1 MSANYKKLG
10 DYIQPVDIR
19 NSDLKVSHLLG
30 VSVEKCFI
38 ESIANTI
45 GTDFSK
51 YKIVRKGQFTYIPD
65 TSRRGDKIGIALLTD
80 FDEGLVSNIY
90 TVFEITDTTK
100 LLPEYLMLW
109 FSRPEF
115 DRYARYKS
123 HGSVREIF
131 DWDEMCRVELP
142 VPDLK
147 EQEKIVNTYN
157 AITKRIQLKQ
167 KINENLE
174 KTAQCLF
181 ENFYMKYTDFDNEEY
196 FLPDNWKLGTLNDA
210 VSFTNGYAFPSEDLL
225 DSQKTTDCFKV
236 FKMANIFKG
245 GGFNYFGTKSYI
257 SKEYCKNLDK
267 WILRNGDI
275 LMCMTDMKENI
286 ALLGHTAL
294 MDRDNEFIVNQRVGL
309 IRPNNSIN
317 ISSNYLYLLT
327 NNKKWLKQ
335 LRKYAH
341 IGVQVN
347 LTTSDI
353 LNSPIILA
361 PKEINMK
368 FNYNV
373 NPLFKTIQENN
384 KEIIKLQELK
394 QLVISHISEM

>member
-1 MSANYKKLG
+1 MKEYRKLG
-10 DYIQPVDIR
+10 EYIQQVDVR
-19 NSDLKVSHLLG
+19 NTDLSVTHLLG
-30 VSVEKCFI
+30 VSVEKRFI

-51 YKIVRKGQFTYIPD
+51 YKIVKKGQFTYIPD

-181 ENFYMKYTDFDNEEY
+181 DKYFKEYNKFYEKEELKI
-196 FLPDNWKLGTLNDA
+196 LPDGWKYSIVGD
-210 VSFTNGYAFPSEDLL
+210 FCKD
-225 DSQKTTDCFKV
+225 
-236 FKMANIFKG
+236 NI
-245 GGFNYFGTKSYI
+245 KS
-257 SKEYCKNLDK
+257 L
-267 WILRNGDI
+267 
-275 LMCMTDMKENI
+275 
-286 ALLGHTAL
+286 
-294 MDRDNEFIVNQRVGL
+294 
-309 IRPNNSIN
+309 
-317 ISSNYLYLLT
+317 SSNDELKKILYLDTGSIT
-327 NNKKWLKQ
+327 NN
-335 LRKYAH
+335 R
-341 IGVQVN
+341 
-347 LTTSDI
+347 
-353 LNSPIILA
+353 
-361 PKEINMK
+361 
-368 FNYNV
+368 
-373 NPLFKTIQENN
+373 
-384 KEIIKLQELK
+384 
-394 QLVISHISEM
+394 IS

>member
-10 DYIQPVDIR
+10 DFIQPVDVR
-19 NSDLKVSHLLG
+19 NTDLEVSHLLG
-30 VSVEKCFI
+30 VSVEKRFI

-51 YKIVRKGQFTYIPD
+51 YKIIRRGQFTYIPD

-90 TVFEITDTTK
+90 TVFEISDTTK

-142 VPDLK
+142 VPDLT

-174 KTAQCLF
+174 KTAQTIYKKLF
-181 ENFYMKYTDFDNEEY
+181 VENADK
-196 FLPDNWKLGTLNDA
+196 NWKKCELGEIVEIKRGGSPRPISDYISND
-210 VSFTNGYAFPSEDLL
+210 GYRWLKISDATSSNSPF
-225 DSQKTTDCFKV
+225 
-236 FKMANIFKG
+236 IFK
-245 GGFNYFGTKSYI
+245 T
-257 SKEYCKNLDK
+257 E
-267 WILRNGDI
+267 
-275 LMCMTDMKENI
+275 
-286 ALLGHTAL
+286 
-294 MDRDNEFIVNQRVGL
+294 EFIKKEGL
-309 IRPNNSIN
+309 KNTVYLKSGSLVLSNSATPGLPKILKVDTC
-317 ISSNYLYLLT
+317 IHDGWLYFPKSFFSNEYLYLLFQSIRDELRSLGNGSIFT
-327 NNKKWLKQ
+327 NLKTDILKEYKILIPDKEKLNEFQRIINPIFKQ
-335 LRKYAH
+335 LF
-341 IGVQVN
+341 N
-347 LTTSDI
+347 TS
-353 LNSPIILA
+353 
-361 PKEINMK
+361 KEIEK
-368 FNYNV
+368 LE
-373 NPLFKTIQENN
+373 LFKQS
-384 KEIIKLQELK
+384 
-394 QLVISHISEM
+394 VISRISGM

>member
-1 MSANYKKLG
+1 MKNNYRKLG
-10 DYIQPVDIR
+10 DYIQPVDVR

-30 VSVEKCFI
+30 VSVEKRFI

-51 YKIVRKGQFTYIPD
+51 YKIVRRGQFTYIPD

-131 DWDEMCRVELP
+131 DWGEMCRVELP

-174 KTAQCLF
+174 KTAILKF
-181 ENFYMKYTDFDNEEY
+181 ENMLDNESLEKKSIKVESICEVKGGKRLPLDSDLIENRNSHPY
-196 FLPDNWKLGTLNDA
+196 IRIRDIKENCFVVLNNEFLYVDEETQKEISRYITD
-210 VSFTNGYAFPSEDLL
+210 TNDLL
-225 DSQKTTDCFKV
+225 ISIVGTIGLTAIVHKSLDKANLTENCVKLTKMKNLIPEYVLIYLRSKTGQYAISQATVGAVQAKLPLKNIQNLDIPFFEDSI
-236 FKMANIFKG
+236 M
-245 GGFNYFGTKSYI
+245 
-257 SKEYCKNLDK
+257 KEYND
-267 WILRNGDI
+267 
-275 LMCMTDMKENI
+275 
-286 ALLGHTAL
+286 
-294 MDRDNEFIVNQRVGL
+294 F
-309 IRPNNSIN
+309 
-317 ISSNYLYLLT
+317 
-327 NNKKWLKQ
+327 
-335 LRKYAH
+335 LRKTF
-341 IGVQVN
+341 ICISNN
-347 LTTSDI
+347 L
-353 LNSPIILA
+353 
-361 PKEINMK
+361 E
-368 FNYNV
+368 
-373 NPLFKTIQENN
+373 
-384 KEIIKLQELK
+384 EIIQLQYFR
-394 QLVISHISEM
+394 QLVISRISGM

>member
-30 VSVEKCFI
+30 VSVEKRFI

-51 YKIVRKGQFTYIPD
+51 YKIVKKGQFTYIPD

-157 AITKRIQLKQ
+157 VITKRIQLKQ
-167 KINENLE
+167 KINDNLE
-174 KTAQCLF
+174 KTSQCLF
-181 ENFYMKYTDFDNEEY
+181 ENFFKHELQKEEISFTDVIELLGGGTPSTTENAYWNGNIPFFAPADIDKSVYCFRTEKTLTEEGLDNCSSKLYPKNTTFVTCRGTVGKLALAGTPMAMNQSCYALKDKNGKYPFFTYSFSK
-196 FLPDNWKLGTLNDA
+196 FA
-210 VSFTNGYAFPSEDLL
+210 VSKLKNKASGAVFSALVTRDFEME
-225 DSQKTTDCFKV
+225 KV
-236 FKMANIFKG
+236 FEPSLEKM
-245 GGFNYFGTKSYI
+245 
-257 SKEYCKNLDK
+257 KEYETK
-267 WILRNGDI
+267 
-275 LMCMTDMKENI
+275 
-286 ALLGHTAL
+286 A
-294 MDRDNEFIVNQRVGL
+294 F
-309 IRPNNSIN
+309 SIFEN
-317 ISSNYLYLLT
+317 ISSN
-327 NNKKWLKQ
+327 
-335 LRKYAH
+335 
-341 IGVQVN
+341 
-347 LTTSDI
+347 
-353 LNSPIILA
+353 
-361 PKEINMK
+361 E
-368 FNYNV
+368 
-373 NPLFKTIQENN
+373 
-384 KEIIKLQELK
+384 KEIINLHSLRQI
-394 QLVISHISEM
+394 VISRISGM

>member
-1 MSANYKKLG
+1 MKAEYRKLG
-10 DYIQPVDIR
+10 EYIQSVDVR
-19 NSDLKVSHLLG
+19 NSDLEVSHLLG

-90 TVFEITDTTK
+90 TVFEITDTSK

-142 VPDLK
+142 IPAIEV
-147 EQEKIVNTYN
+147 QQKIVDAYN
-157 AITKRIQLKQ
+157 AITKRIQIKQ

-181 ENFYMKYTDFDNEEY
+181 EELTKDKEPNGKLEDIASITMGQSPDGDSYNENGKGMIFYQGKSDFRFRFVSERIYTSQPTRVAKENDILLSVRAPVGVINITLKNCCIGRGLAAISSKLNQNSFLFYTLKSQDSAFEIYNGEGTVFGSINSEGLKNLEIVIPNEKE
-196 FLPDNWKLGTLNDA
+196 
-210 VSFTNGYAFPSEDLL
+210 
-225 DSQKTTDCFKV
+225 
-236 FKMANIFKG
+236 
-245 GGFNYFGTKSYI
+245 I
-257 SKEYCKNLDK
+257 SKFECSVSKIDEQIK
-267 WILRNGDI
+267 
-275 LMCMTDMKENI
+275 
-286 ALLGHTAL
+286 A
-294 MDRDNEFIVNQRVGL
+294 NELELVKLNQ
-309 IRPNNSIN
+309 
-317 ISSNYLYLLT
+317 
-327 NNKKWLKQ
+327 LKQ
-335 LRKYAH
+335 L
-341 IGVQVN
+341 IVSQ
-347 LTTSDI
+347 
-353 LNSPIILA
+353 
-361 PKEINMK
+361 
-368 FNYNV
+368 
-373 NPLFKTIQENN
+373 
-384 KEIIKLQELK
+384 
-394 QLVISHISEM
+394 ISKR

>member
-1 MSANYKKLG
+1 MKNNYRKLG
-10 DYIQPVDIR
+10 DYIQPVDVR

-30 VSVEKCFI
+30 VSVEKRFI

-51 YKIVRKGQFTYIPD
+51 YKIVRRGQFTYIPD
-65 TSRRGDKIGIALLTD
+65 TSRRGDKIGIALLTE

-174 KTAQCLF
+174 KTAILKF
-181 ENFYMKYTDFDNEEY
+181 ENMLNKKSLEKKSIKVESICEVKGGKRLPLDSDLIENRNSHPYIRIRDLKENCFVVLNNEFLYVDEETQKEIARYITD
-196 FLPDNWKLGTLNDA
+196 
-210 VSFTNGYAFPSEDLL
+210 TNDLL
-225 DSQKTTDCFKV
+225 ISIVGTIVLTAIVHKSLDKANLTENCVKLTKMKNLIPEYVLIYLRSKTGQYAISQATVGAVQAKLPLK
-236 FKMANIFKG
+236 NIQNLDIPF
-245 GGFNYFGTKSYI
+245 FENSI
-257 SKEYCKNLDK
+257 MKEYND
-267 WILRNGDI
+267 
-275 LMCMTDMKENI
+275 
-286 ALLGHTAL
+286 
-294 MDRDNEFIVNQRVGL
+294 F
-309 IRPNNSIN
+309 
-317 ISSNYLYLLT
+317 
-327 NNKKWLKQ
+327 
-335 LRKYAH
+335 LRKTFTC
-341 IGVQVN
+341 ISNN
-347 LTTSDI
+347 L
-353 LNSPIILA
+353 
-361 PKEINMK
+361 E
-368 FNYNV
+368 
-373 NPLFKTIQENN
+373 
-384 KEIIKLQELK
+384 EIIKLQSFR
-394 QLVISHISEM
+394 QLVISRISGM